1 MCDLCHQNNNDEL
14 SFLHPITNQITN
26 LCPDCLQIVMTLG
39 DITGIKSENQN
50 EENNENNITSE
61 IHLMTQ
67 SQIKAELDKHVIG
80 QEAAKKAL
88 SVGIYNH
95 YKRIISGRTD
105 IQKSNIMMVG
115 PTGVGKTGFYHQRC
129 FR

>member
-1 MCDLCHQNNNDEL
+1 MCDLCYQNNNDEL

-61 IHLMTQ
+61 IHLMTP

-80 QEAAKKAL
+80 QEAAKKRFQL
-88 SVGIYNH
+88 EFIT
-95 YKRIISGRTD
+95 IISVLFPVVP
-105 IQKSNIMMVG
+105 IFKNPIL
-115 PTGVGKTGFYHQRC
+115 
-129 FR
+129 